1 MPRVPTI
8 RDVVPGAYVDI
19 VLKADQPTG
28 RTVAGTVQDVLTRG
42 NHPHGIKVRLVDG
55 RVGRVQTMATAP
67 GHGPSTTTPHGDPG
81 PSSSANWAS
90 PDQGYDRD
98 LPSGQIGL
106 DAFVKPARQ
115 RPPRKKGA
123 DKSKISSE
131 ETPTSANCE
140 SQGGGGSVDG
150 PTVAQETPSCP
161 VCGAF
166 DGDATA
172 VAHHVA
178 SHFDD

>member
-55 RVGRVQTMATAP
+55 RVGRVQTMAAAP

-81 PSSSANWAS
+81 PSSSTNWAS
-90 PDQGYDRD
+90 PGQGYDHD

-115 RPPRKKGA
+115 RPP
-123 DKSKISSE
+123 
-131 ETPTSANCE
+131 ETSTSANCK
-140 SQGGGGSVDG
+140 SQSGGGSVDG
-150 PTVAQETPSCP
+150 PTVAQETSSCP
-161 VCGAF
+161 VCSAF